1 MCPCFSSHRAVWLLW
16 AQAALVRIA
25 WILLAQ
31 LQHCQTPTSRD
42 PRGSLP
48 VPVSK
53 SQCWYKKNKA
63 FLAYLLFL
71 CCTIWFPKLFSAPSR
86 FQLPV
91 KIRGKH
97 LMCWSWGC
105 EKHTKLALATQ
116 RRGERAVLWKHLH
129 LHRNW
134 VLFNRCVVKLQVSHL
149 SRHCSFMSWIMAPS
163 CTFSFHICTLPPFRR
178 TLISLGCP
186 VISGGCSWCEGHVG
200 PSSVSLRPEPEHT
213 AFRSCKTSDF
223 CLKQKKFLTRLSP
236 CLF

>member
-1 MCPCFSSHRAVWLLW
+1 MPLLFIPSCCLIALGSSCSGSNCLDSFGTI
-16 AQAALVRIA
+16 AALPNPNIQR
-25 WILLAQ
+25 
-31 LQHCQTPTSRD
+31 SRVK
-42 PRGSLP
+42 PSCACFKITVLI
-48 VPVSK
+48 
-53 SQCWYKKNKA
+53 QKNKD

-97 LMCWSWGC
+97 LVCWSWGC

-116 RRGERAVLWKHLH
+116 RRGERAMLWKHLH

-134 VLFNRCVVKLQVSHL
+134 VLFKRCVVKVQVSHL

-163 CTFSFHICTLPPFRR
+163 CTFSFRICTLSPFRR

-200 PSSVSLRPEPEHT
+200 PSSVSLRPEPEHI

-223 CLKQKKFLTRLSP
+223 FLKQRKFLTRLSP